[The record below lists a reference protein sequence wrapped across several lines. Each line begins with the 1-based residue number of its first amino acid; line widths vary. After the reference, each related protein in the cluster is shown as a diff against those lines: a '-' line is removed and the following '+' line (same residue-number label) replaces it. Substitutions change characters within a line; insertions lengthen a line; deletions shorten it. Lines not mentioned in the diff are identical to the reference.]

1 MSWTKNREKLYEASV
16 STLRAISKNKKITSK
31 TGLSQRPPT
40 SVNIALPNV
49 PRSSKD
55 IYKWRGESDFQAFWH
70 LFHKKT
76 RDFQLTLP
84 AKMIF
89 NELEISRVELL
100 GCKKYLGS
108 KKNISEFTNARS
120 DELEDEKS
128 LNFLS
133 YGANL
138 WIKKASGQYLTDNSK
153 NILNKFIDKYKI
165 DDSCDLFR
173 KNLLASIDSQA
184 EFEKNALKLLKK
196 INLLREDF
204 EEDELDIE
212 DVPGSTD
219 EIENIDSNI
228 EEESITDE
236 KLDLEEFQEDFNID
250 IQETVDSID
259 DTSIEEEI
267 DSIAYPNNQFKSN
280 KEKDYSIYTTNFDE
294 IIDAKDLVTND
305 ESLRLRNQ
313 LDNLIKPHIPTI
325 GKLANRLQRLLL
337 AKQNTNWNFNL
348 DEGMLDNARLHRIIA
363 NPRFPLS
370 FKQETENDFKDTVV
384 TLLIDNSG
392 SMRGRSISLAAICAD
407 IIGSTL
413 ERCQV
418 KTEIL
423 GFTTKHWKG
432 GDSKKMWII
441 NGNTSN
447 PGRLNDI
454 RHIVYKSADNSWRR
468 SRKYFGAMLREGLL
482 KENIDGEA
490 LSWSHERLLKRQE
503 ERKIL
508 IVISDGAPVDD
519 STLSAN
525 REDFL
530 DNHLREIISKIE
542 KESPVELQVLKRQ
555 EERKILIVISDGAPV
570 DDSTLSANREDF
582 LDNHL
587 REIIS
592 KIEKESPVELQAI
605 GIGHDVTKY
614 YKNALTINRAEELGE
629 VLLEE
634 LSKLFKD

>member
-1 MSWTKNREKLYEASV
+1 MSWTKKRERLHEAAV
-16 STLRAISKNKKITSK
+16 STIRAISNNKKISSN

-40 SVNIALPNV
+40 SDHVALPNV
-49 PRSSKD
+49 PRSFKD
-55 IYKWRGESDFQAFWH
+55 LNKWRGESDFQAFWH
-70 LFHKKT
+70 LFHKKSK
-76 RDFQLTLP
+76 DFQLTLP
-84 AKMIF
+84 ARMIF
-89 NELEISRVELL
+89 NELEIARVELL
-100 GCKKYLGS
+100 GSSKYLGS
-108 KKNISEFTNARS
+108 ERNISEYTNSRS
-120 DELEDEKS
+120 NELEDEKS

-138 WIKKASGQYLTDNSK
+138 WLKEFMNFDLSENSK
-153 NILNKFIDKYKI
+153 NIISKFIKKYKI
-165 DDSCDLFR
+165 DASANTIREDLI
-173 KNLLASIDSQA
+173 KNLDDQA
-184 EFEKNALKLLKK
+184 NFEKNAIKFLKK
-196 INLLREDF
+196 LDLVKENVEDEENNF
-204 EEDELDIE
+204 EEA
-212 DVPGSTD
+212 PGSTD
-219 EIENIDSNI
+219 DIVNEEETIQEDSGIGEKRDLKDFDGDLNVDIQDAIEN
-228 EEESITDE
+228 
-236 KLDLEEFQEDFNID
+236 
-250 IQETVDSID
+250 ID
-259 DTSIEEEI
+259 DTSIEDEI
-267 DSIAYPNNQFKSN
+267 ESLTYPNNDFQTSYID
-280 KEKDYSIYTTNFDE
+280 DYSIYTSNFDE
-294 IIDAKDLVTND
+294 IIDAKDLVTNE
-305 ESLRLRNQ
+305 ESMRLRNQ
-313 LDNLIKPHIPTI
+313 LDNLIKPHISTI

-337 AKQNTNWNFNL
+337 AKQNTSWNFNL
-348 DEGMLDNARLHRIIA
+348 EEGILDNSRLHRVIA
-363 NPRFPLS
+363 SPGYPLS
-370 FKQETENDFKDTVV
+370 FKQETENDFKDTIV

-432 GDSKKMWII
+432 GDSKKLWII
-441 NGNTSN
+441 NGSRSN

-454 RHIVYKSADNSWRR
+454 RHIIYKSADNSWRR

-482 KENIDGEA
+482 KENVDGEA
-490 LSWSHERLLKRQE
+490 LAWSHDRLLKRHE

-542 KESPVELQVLKRQ
+542 K
-555 EERKILIVISDGAPV
+555 D
-570 DDSTLSANREDF
+570 
-582 LDNHL
+582 
-587 REIIS
+587 
-592 KIEKESPVELQAI
+592 SPVELQAI

-634 LSKLFKD
+634 LTKLFKD